1 MSTLINISS
10 KNLSVL
16 EEGTTV
22 VETTSAINF
31 IGSCVTATNAGGGQ
45 ANVTLKCGCDYEYIA
60 IASNACNIVI
70 EQGESSSN
78 SNIFIGDS
86 ISKTWSG
93 PLWNIQG
100 VGLNGNLLNIQG
112 RFGCAIPIPTS
123 IYPGDKIKLCGL
135 VYKNKKVTPCIE
147 ISQSFSVYAT
157 VAVLTCNNLPSSTV
171 TTLLPA
177 SKILE
182 DDIINCFNLEHVSN
196 TTYDGCETFFIVG
209 FSIEK
214 PDLCK
219 FDVSF
224 SYTLNVER
232 YCPTFDPTPNLIAKN
247 CCEEVVTEIIPKGP
261 LNVGNFYSD
270 PEGNCWEIIAETFLA
285 PNYVRDVENTYV
297 SCEDCITSNVCPL
310 NLIFEACC
318 YDGEP
323 ETFTGSLPGI
333 NLGDTF
339 VDTNGFCWTATTE
352 TSAPITGIVYVDTV
366 YSEEDCTF
374 CSDINPCPVVWT
386 LVSCCKTFF
395 RIELFVTDASVGYS
409 LSLNDVF
416 VDTFGLCWIVK
427 DNSSSS
433 TNISIFVIFDSL
445 IGNGNFCETC
455 ITSNTCPHPEEDT
468 YFYTV
473 RNCCT
478 GETEVVELSVIFIIA
493 VASNGIVAF
502 SQSTSPNVA
511 ECWELFSV
519 STSGIPTIFANN
531 PNEVKLFESCT
542 ECINQNIIGCP
553 EVFEVEDC
561 CGILPNAFVLL
572 PFNYSGFSAIQDT
585 SSNCWT
591 ILDPSVLSPTIV
603 FQNWIDCAECAC

>member
-31 IGSCVTATNAGGGQ
+31 IGSCVSATNAGGGQ

-60 IASNACNIVI
+60 IASNACNII
-70 EQGESSSN
+70 IPGGDISTN
-78 SNIFIGDS
+78 SNIFIGGT
-86 ISKTWSG
+86 ISRTWSD
-93 PLWNIQG
+93 PRWDFSV
-100 VGLNGNLLNIQG
+100 VGLNGNLFDIQKT
-112 RFGCAIPIPTS
+112 FGSAIPIPTS
-123 IYPGDKIKLCGL
+123 IYPGDVIKLCGL
-135 VYKNKKVTPCIE
+135 VVKNKSLPCAE
-147 ISQSFSVYAT
+147 SQPFSVYAT
-157 VAVLTCNNLPSSTV
+157 VAVLTCNNLPSSQV

-177 SKILE
+177 QKILE
-182 DDIINCFNLEHVSN
+182 DDNVNCFNLEQVST

-214 PDLCK
+214 PDTCE

-224 SYTLNVER
+224 SYTLSVER
-232 YCPTFDPTPNLIAKN
+232 YCPTFNPTPNLIAKN
-247 CCEEVVTEIIPKGP
+247 CCEEVITEIIPKGT

-270 PEGNCWEIIAETFLA
+270 PEGNCWEIIAETALA
-285 PNYVRDVENTYV
+285 PNYVRDVENTYL
-297 SCEDCITSNVCPL
+297 SCEDCITSNVCPS
-310 NLIFEACC
+310 NLIFTACC
-318 YDGEP
+318 YSGNP

-374 CSDINPCPVVWT
+374 CSDINPCPVVWK
-386 LVSCCKTFF
+386 LRSCCKTLE
-395 RIELFVTDASVGYS
+395 IELYVTDASVGFS

-416 VDTFGLCWIVK
+416 VDTFGLCWTVK
-427 DNSSSS
+427 DNSVQTTDIS
-433 TNISIFVIFDSL
+433 TFIIFDSL
-445 IGNGNFCETC
+445 IGNGNLCELC
-455 ITSNTCPHPEEDT
+455 ITSNPCPDPREDT

-493 VASNGIVAF
+493 VATNGTVSF
-502 SQSTSPNVA
+502 PQSTSPNVF

-519 STSGIPTIFANN
+519 STSGIPTIIAAD
-531 PNEVKLFESCT
+531 EAKLSGSCT
-542 ECINQNIIGCP
+542 ECINDAIRDCP
-553 EVFEVEDC
+553 KVFEVEDC
-561 CGILPNAFVLL
+561 CGILPNAIVLL
-572 PFNYSGFSAIQDT
+572 PFNSGLSGAIQDT
-585 SSNCWT
+585 SGNCWT
-591 ILDPSVLSPTIV
+591 ILNPSVLIPTII
-603 FQNWIDCAECAC
+603 FQNWIECEDDLCAC

>member
-31 IGSCVTATNAGGGQ
+31 IGSCITATDAGGGQ

-60 IASNACNIVI
+60 IASNACNILI
-70 EQGESSSN
+70 PDGESSSN
-78 SNIFIGDS
+78 SVIFIGDTF
-86 ISKTWSG
+86 SKTWSG
-93 PLWNIQG
+93 PRWDVG
-100 VGLNGNLLNIQG
+100 APGLNGNLFNIQ
-112 RFGCAIPIPTS
+112 RTFGSAIPIPTS

-135 VYKNKKVTPCIE
+135 VNRNRSSVPCGGLP
-147 ISQSFSVYAT
+147 QPLSFSVYAT
-157 VAVLTCNNLPSSTV
+157 VSVLTCNNLPSPLV

-177 SKILE
+177 QKILE
-182 DDIINCFNLEHVSN
+182 DDTINCFNLEQVSK

-214 PDLCK
+214 PDICE

-224 SYTLNVER
+224 SYTLSVER
-232 YCPTFDPTPNLIAKN
+232 YCPTFNPTPNLIAKN
-247 CCEEVVTEIIPKGP
+247 CCEEVITEIIPKGT

-270 PEGNCWEIIAETFLA
+270 PEGNCWEIIAETALA
-285 PNYVRDVENTYV
+285 PNYVRDVENTYL
-297 SCEDCITSNVCPL
+297 SCEDCITSNACPS

-318 YDGEP
+318 YDGDP

-339 VDTNGFCWTATTE
+339 VDTNGFCWTATEE

-386 LVSCCKTFF
+386 LRSCCDFGEF
-395 RIELFVTDASVGYS
+395 YVTDASVGFS
-409 LSLNDVF
+409 LSLDDVF
-416 VDTFGLCWIVK
+416 VDTFGLCWTVI
-427 DNSSSS
+427 DNSEQTTDIS
-433 TNISIFVIFDSL
+433 TFIIFDSL
-445 IGNGNFCETC
+445 IGNGDLCETC
-455 ITSNTCPHPEEDT
+455 ITSNPCPDPREDT

-493 VASNGIVAF
+493 VATNGTAIF
-502 SQSTSPNVA
+502 PQSTSPNVY

-519 STSGIPTIFANN
+519 STSGIPTIIAAAQ
-531 PNEVKLFESCT
+531 VKFGRSCND
-542 ECINQNIIGCP
+542 CVIDIQGCP

-561 CGILPNAFVLL
+561 CGILPNAIVLL
-572 PFNYSGFSAIQDT
+572 PFNTTPFSAIQDT
-585 SSNCWT
+585 SGNCWT
-591 ILDPSVLSPTIV
+591 ILNPSVLIPTIL
-603 FQNWIDCAECAC
+603 FQNRIECEDDLCAC

>member
-22 VETTSAINF
+22 VSTTSAINF
-31 IGSCVTATNAGGGQ
+31 IGNCISATDAGGGQ
-45 ANVTLKCGCDYEYIA
+45 ATVTLKCGCDYEYIA
-60 IASNACNIVI
+60 IASNACNILI
-70 EQGESSSN
+70 PNGESITN
-78 SNIFIGDS
+78 SNIFIGGDK
-86 ISKTWSG
+86 SKTWSD
-93 PLWNIQG
+93 PRWNVSL
-100 VGLNGNLLNIQG
+100 VGLNGNLLGIG
-112 RFGCAIPIPTS
+112 RDFGSAIPIPTS

-135 VYKNKKVTPCIE
+135 VIKNRSNECAEPRP
-147 ISQSFSVYAT
+147 FSVYAT
-157 VAVLTCNNLPSSTV
+157 VAVLTCNNLPSSLV

-177 SKILE
+177 QKILE
-182 DDIINCFNLEHVSN
+182 DDDVNCFNLEQVST
-196 TTYDGCETFFIVG
+196 TTYNGCETFFIVG

-214 PDLCK
+214 PDTCE

-224 SYTLNVER
+224 SYTLSVER
-232 YCPTFDPTPNLIAKN
+232 YCPTFNPTPNLIAKN
-247 CCEEVVTEIIPKGP
+247 CCEEIITEIIPKGT

-270 PEGNCWEIIAETFLA
+270 PEGNCWEIIAETGLA
-285 PNYVRDVENTYV
+285 PNYVRDVENTYL
-297 SCEDCITSNVCPL
+297 SCEDCITSNACPL

-318 YDGEP
+318 YDGDP

-352 TSAPITGIVYVDTV
+352 TSAPITGIVYVDTI
-366 YSEEDCTF
+366 YSEEDCEF

-386 LVSCCKTFF
+386 LKSCCKFDGN
-395 RIELFVTDASVGYS
+395 LYVTDASVGFS

-416 VDTFGLCWIVK
+416 VDTFGLCWVAS
-427 DNSSSS
+427 DNSAQS
-433 TNISIFVIFDSL
+433 TNISTFIIFDSL
-445 IGNGNFCETC
+445 IGNGELCQTC
-455 ITSNTCPHPEEDT
+455 ITSNPCPDPEEDT

-493 VASNGIVAF
+493 VATNGIVAF
-502 SQSTSPNVA
+502 AQSTSPNVN

-519 STSGIPTIFANN
+519 STSGIPTIIAGID
-531 PNEVKLFESCT
+531 VKLLGKCT
-542 ECINQNIIGCP
+542 ECINEAILGCP

-561 CGILPNAFVLL
+561 CSILPNAIVLL
-572 PFNYSGFSAIQDT
+572 PNNIDSFGAIQDT
-585 SSNCWT
+585 SGNCWT
-591 ILDPSVLSPTIV
+591 ILNPSVLIPTIL
-603 FQNWIDCAECAC
+603 FQNWIECEDEICAC

>member
-31 IGSCVTATNAGGGQ
+31 IGSCVSATDAGGGQ

-60 IASNACNIVI
+60 IASNACNILI
-70 EQGESSSN
+70 PNGESSSN
-78 SNIFIGDS
+78 SEIFIGDKV
-86 ISKTWSG
+86 SKTWSS
-93 PLWNIQG
+93 PRWN
-100 VGLNGNLLNIQG
+100 VDAAGLDGNLLDIQKS
-112 RFGCAIPIPTS
+112 FGSAIPIPTS

-135 VYKNKKVTPCIE
+135 VVKNRSSFPCGE
-147 ISQSFSVYAT
+147 EPSSFSVYAT
-157 VAVLTCNNLPSSTV
+157 VAVLTCNNLPSSLV

-177 SKILE
+177 QKILE
-182 DDIINCFNLEHVSN
+182 DDNINCFNLEKVSR

-214 PDLCK
+214 PDLCE

-232 YCPTFDPTPNLIAKN
+232 YCPTFNPTPNLIAKN
-247 CCEEVVTEIIPKGP
+247 CCEEVITEIIPKGT

-270 PEGNCWEIIAETFLA
+270 PEGNCWEIIAETALA
-285 PNYVRDVENTYV
+285 PNYVRDVENTYL
-297 SCEDCITSNVCPL
+297 SCEDCITSNACPS

-318 YDGEP
+318 YDGDP

-386 LVSCCKTFF
+386 LQSCCDF
-395 RIELFVTDASVGYS
+395 RDVYVTDASVGFS

-416 VDTFGLCWIVK
+416 VDTFGLCWTVT
-427 DNSSSS
+427 DNSEQT
-433 TNISIFVIFDSL
+433 TNISTFIIFDSL
-445 IGNGNFCETC
+445 IGNGELCETC
-455 ITSNTCPHPEEDT
+455 ITSNPCPDPREDT

-493 VASNGIVAF
+493 VATNGTVAF
-502 SQSTSPNVA
+502 AQSTSPNVL

-519 STSGIPTIFANN
+519 STSGIPTIIAAD
-531 PNEVKLFESCT
+531 EGKLSGNCT
-542 ECINQNIIGCP
+542 QCLIDIQGCP

-561 CGILPNAFVLL
+561 CGILPNAIVLL
-572 PFNYSGFSAIQDT
+572 PSNSALSGAIQDT
-585 SSNCWT
+585 SGNCWT
-591 ILDPSVLSPTIV
+591 ILNPSVLIPTII
-603 FQNWIDCAECAC
+603 FQNWIECEDDLCAC

>member
-31 IGSCVTATNAGGGQ
+31 IGNCIIATNAGGGQ
-45 ANVTLKCGCDYEYIA
+45 ANVTLKCGCDYEYIS
-60 IASNACNIVI
+60 IASNACTILI
-70 EQGESSSN
+70 PGGESSTN
-78 SNIFIGDS
+78 SDIFIGDTKS
-86 ISKTWSG
+86 RTWSA
-93 PLWNIQG
+93 PIWDFSV
-100 VGLNGNLLNIQG
+100 VGLNGNLLDIQKA
-112 RFGCAIPIPTS
+112 FGSAIPIPTS
-123 IYPGDKIKLCGL
+123 IYPGDVIKLCGL
-135 VYKNKKVTPCIE
+135 VVKNKSLPCVE
-147 ISQSFSVYAT
+147 SQPFSVYAT
-157 VAVLTCNNLPSSTV
+157 VAVLTCNNLPSSQV

-177 SKILE
+177 QKILE
-182 DDIINCFNLEHVSN
+182 DNNVNCFNLEQVST

-214 PDLCK
+214 PDLCE

-224 SYTLNVER
+224 SYTLSVER
-232 YCPTFDPTPNLIAKN
+232 YCPTFNPTPNLIAKN
-247 CCEEVVTEIIPKGP
+247 CCEEIITEVIPKGT

-270 PEGNCWEIIAETFLA
+270 PEGNCWEIIAETGLA
-285 PNYVRDVENTYV
+285 PNYVRDVENTYL
-297 SCEDCITSNVCPL
+297 SCEDCITSNVCPS
-310 NLIFEACC
+310 NLIFTACC
-318 YDGEP
+318 YSGNP

-374 CSDINPCPVVWT
+374 CSDINPCPVVWK
-386 LVSCCKTFF
+386 LRSCCKTLE
-395 RIELFVTDASVGYS
+395 IELYVTDASVGFS

-416 VDTFGLCWIVK
+416 VDTFGLCWTVK
-427 DNSSSS
+427 DNSVQTTDIS
-433 TNISIFVIFDSL
+433 TFIIFDSL
-445 IGNGNFCETC
+445 IGNGNLCELC
-455 ITSNTCPHPEEDT
+455 ITSNPCPDPREDT

-478 GETEVVELSVIFIIA
+478 GETEVVELPVIFIIA
-493 VASNGIVAF
+493 VATNGTAIF
-502 SQSTSPNVA
+502 SQSTSPNVY

-519 STSGIPTIFANN
+519 STSGIPTIIVA
-531 PNEVKLFESCT
+531 NEVKLGRICT
-542 ECINQNIIGCP
+542 ECLIEIEGCP

-561 CGILPNAFVLL
+561 CGILPNAIVLL
-572 PFNYSGFSAIQDT
+572 PGNNTISGAIQDT
-585 SSNCWT
+585 SGNCWT
-591 ILDPSVLSPTIV
+591 ILNPSVLIPTII
-603 FQNWIDCAECAC
+603 FQNWIECEDELCAC

>member
-31 IGSCVTATNAGGGQ
+31 IGSCVSATNAGGGQ

-60 IASNACNIVI
+60 IASNACNIFI
-70 EQGESSSN
+70 QDGSFSSN
-78 SNIFIGDS
+78 NEIFIGDKV
-86 ISKTWSG
+86 SKTWSG
-93 PLWNIQG
+93 PRWSISEA
-100 VGLNGNLLNIQG
+100 GLNGNLLDIG
-112 RFGCAIPIPTS
+112 RSFGCAIPIPTS

-135 VYKNKKVTPCIE
+135 VSKNRGAGCFDP
-147 ISQSFSVYAT
+147 QSFSVYAT
-157 VAVLTCNNLPSSTV
+157 VAVLTCNNLPNSIV

-182 DDIINCFNLEHVSN
+182 DDDINCFNLEQVSN

-214 PDLCK
+214 PDSCE

-247 CCEEVVTEIIPKGP
+247 CCEEVVTEIIPKGT

-270 PEGNCWEIIAETFLA
+270 PEGNCWEIIAETALA

-297 SCEDCITSNVCPL
+297 SCEDCITSNVCPS

-318 YDGEP
+318 YDGDP

-386 LVSCCKTFF
+386 IESCCKTL
-395 RIELFVTDASVGYS
+395 RNPQLFVTDASVGYS
-409 LSLNDVF
+409 LSLDDVF
-416 VDTFGLCWIVK
+416 VDTFGICWTVI
-427 DNSSSS
+427 DNSELT
-433 TNISIFVIFDSL
+433 TNISTFVIFDSL
-445 IGNGNFCETC
+445 IGNGEFCETC
-455 ITSNTCPHPEEDT
+455 ITSNTCPEPKEDT

-478 GETEVVELSVIFIIA
+478 GETEVVELSVILIIA
-493 VASNGIVAF
+493 VASNGIASF
-502 SQSTSPNVA
+502 SQSTSPNVF

-519 STSGIPTIFANN
+519 STSGIPTIFADN
-531 PNEVKLFESCT
+531 PNEVRLAINCK
-542 ECINQNIIGCP
+542 ECVKSIEECP

-572 PFNYSGFSAIQDT
+572 PFNNGGYNAIQDT

-591 ILDPSVLSPTIV
+591 ILNPSVLSPTIV
-603 FQNWIDCAECAC
+603 FQNFTNCNECAC

>member
-31 IGSCVTATNAGGGQ
+31 IGSCITATDAGGGQ

-60 IASNACNIVI
+60 IASNACNIRI
-70 EQGESSSN
+70 PDGESSSN
-78 SNIFIGDS
+78 SDVFIGDP
-86 ISKTWSG
+86 ISKTWSA
-93 PLWNIQG
+93 PIWDRPV
-100 VGLNGNLLNIQG
+100 VGLNGNLLDIQKA
-112 RFGCAIPIPTS
+112 FGCAIPIPTS
-123 IYPGDKIKLCGL
+123 IYPGDVIKLCGL
-135 VYKNKKVTPCIE
+135 VVKNKSLPCAE
-147 ISQSFSVYAT
+147 SQPFSVYAT
-157 VAVLTCNNLPSSTV
+157 VAVLTCNNLPSSQV

-177 SKILE
+177 QKILE
-182 DDIINCFNLEHVSN
+182 DDNVNCFNLEQVST

-214 PDLCK
+214 PDTCE
-219 FDVSF
+219 FNVSF
-224 SYTLNVER
+224 SYTLSVER
-232 YCPTFDPTPNLIAKN
+232 YCPTFNPTPNLIAKN
-247 CCEEVVTEIIPKGP
+247 CCEEVITEIIPKGT

-270 PEGNCWEIIAETFLA
+270 PEGNCWEIIAETALA
-285 PNYVRDVENTYV
+285 PNYVRDVENTYL
-297 SCEDCITSNVCPL
+297 SCEDCITSNACPS

-318 YDGEP
+318 YDGDP

-352 TSAPITGIVYVDTV
+352 TSAPITCIVYVDTI

-386 LVSCCKTFF
+386 LQSCCKTLE
-395 RIELFVTDASVGYS
+395 IQLNVTDASVGFS
-409 LSLNDVF
+409 LSLGDVF
-416 VDTFGLCWIVK
+416 VDTFGLCWRVI
-427 DNSSSS
+427 DDSEQT
-433 TNISIFVIFDSL
+433 TNISTFIIFDSL
-445 IGNGNFCETC
+445 IGNGNLCETC
-455 ITSNTCPHPEEDT
+455 ITSNPCPDPDEDT

-493 VASNGIVAF
+493 VATNGVVTFA
-502 SQSTSPNVA
+502 QSTSPNVY

-519 STSGIPTIFANN
+519 STSGIPTIITTF
-531 PNEVKLFESCT
+531 EVKLYK
-542 ECINQNIIGCP
+542 ECNQCLGVEGIQGCP

-561 CGILPNAFVLL
+561 CGILPNAIVLL
-572 PFNYSGFSAIQDT
+572 PFNPTPFSAIQDT
-585 SSNCWT
+585 SGNCWT
-591 ILDPSVLSPTIV
+591 ILNPSVLIPTIL
-603 FQNWIDCAECAC
+603 FQNYIECEDELCAC

>member
-31 IGSCVTATNAGGGQ
+31 IGSCITATDAGGGQ

-60 IASNACNIVI
+60 IASNACNILI
-70 EQGESSSN
+70 PNGESITN
-78 SNIFIGDS
+78 SDIFIGDRFS
-86 ISKTWSG
+86 ETWSG
-93 PLWNIQG
+93 PRWDLSL
-100 VGLNGNLLNIQG
+100 VGLNGNLFDIQ
-112 RFGCAIPIPTS
+112 RSFGCAIPIPTS
-123 IYPGDKIKLCGL
+123 IYPGDVIKLCGL
-135 VYKNKKVTPCIE
+135 VYRNRSSGGCVDP
-147 ISQSFSVYAT
+147 QPFSVYAT
-157 VAVLTCNNLPSSTV
+157 VSVFACNNLPSSQV

-177 SKILE
+177 QKILE
-182 DDIINCFNLEHVSN
+182 DNNINCFNLEQVSR

-214 PDLCK
+214 PDLCE

-247 CCEEVVTEIIPKGP
+247 CCEEVITEIIPKKT

-270 PEGNCWEIIAETFLA
+270 PEGNCWEIIAETALA
-285 PNYVRDVENTYV
+285 PNYVRDVENTYL
-297 SCEDCITSNVCPL
+297 SCEDCITSNVCPS

-318 YDGEP
+318 YDGDP

-366 YSEEDCTF
+366 YSEEDCEF

-386 LVSCCKTFF
+386 IESCCKTL
-395 RIELFVTDASVGYS
+395 RGIKLNVTDASVGFS
-409 LSLNDVF
+409 LSLDDVF
-416 VDTFGLCWIVK
+416 VDTFGLCWTVI
-427 DNSSSS
+427 DDSEQTTDIS
-433 TNISIFVIFDSL
+433 TFIIFDTL
-445 IGNGNFCETC
+445 IGNGNLCELC
-455 ITSNTCPHPEEDT
+455 ITSNPCPDPDEDT

-493 VASNGIVAF
+493 VATNSTVAF
-502 SQSTSPNVA
+502 PQSTSPNVY

-519 STSGIPTIFANN
+519 STSGIPTIIA
-531 PNEVKLFESCT
+531 VDAGKLSGSCT
-542 ECINQNIIGCP
+542 QCLVEGIQGCP

-561 CGILPNAFVLL
+561 CGILPNAIVLL
-572 PFNYSGFSAIQDT
+572 PSNIDSFGAIQDT
-585 SSNCWT
+585 SGNCWT
-591 ILDPSVLSPTIV
+591 ILNPSVLIPTII
-603 FQNWIDCAECAC
+603 FQNWIECEDDQCAC

>member
-60 IASNACNIVI
+60 IASNACNII
-70 EQGESSSN
+70 IPDGESSSN
-78 SNIFIGDS
+78 SDIFIGGRV
-86 ISKTWSG
+86 SKTWSD
-93 PLWNIQG
+93 LRWDIKAA
-100 VGLNGNLLNIQG
+100 GLNGNLLDIQDS
-112 RFGCAIPIPTS
+112 FGCAIPIPTS

-135 VYKNKKVTPCIE
+135 VFRNKGERCSEP
-147 ISQSFSVYAT
+147 QSFSVYAT
-157 VAVLTCNNLPSSTV
+157 VAVLTCNNLPSPIV

-182 DDIINCFNLEHVSN
+182 DDFINCFNLEQESK

-214 PDLCK
+214 PDLCE

-247 CCEEVVTEIIPKGP
+247 CCEEVVTEIIPKGT
-261 LNVGNFYSD
+261 LIVGNFYSD
-270 PEGNCWEIIAETFLA
+270 PEGNCWEIIAETALA

-297 SCEDCITSNVCPL
+297 SCEDCITSNECPS

-318 YDGEP
+318 YEGDP

-386 LVSCCKTFF
+386 IVSCCKTLQ
-395 RIELFVTDASVGYS
+395 IQLNVTDASVGYS
-409 LSLNDVF
+409 LSLGDVF
-416 VDTFGLCWIVK
+416 VDTFGLCWTVI
-427 DNSSSS
+427 DNTAKT
-433 TNISIFVIFDSL
+433 TNISTFVIFDSL

-455 ITSNTCPHPEEDT
+455 ITSNTCPDPREDT

-478 GETEVVELSVIFIIA
+478 RETEVVELSVILIIA
-493 VASNGIVAF
+493 VASNGIATF
-502 SQSTSPNVA
+502 SQSTSPNVY

-531 PNEVKLFESCT
+531 PDEVKLAKSCT
-542 ECINQNIIGCP
+542 ECINENIEECP

-572 PFNYSGFSAIQDT
+572 PFNDSGLSAIRDT
-585 SSNCWT
+585 SLNCWT
-591 ILDPSVLSPTIV
+591 ILNPSVLSPTIV